1 MINFAGNLH
10 IICMFLG
17 LDIFAWIT
25 IATILGMFIIMICTK
40 LPADFVFLGGMGVLY
55 VTGVLSMSE
64 ALAGFS
70 SNSVVT
76 IGVLFVVIA
85 GLVHTGVLQW
95 IVKYLLG
102 IPRSYSK
109 AIVRLMLPVA
119 GLSAFLSNTTVVA
132 LFINV
137 VKIWS
142 KKLKVAPSRLLIPL
156 SYASCMGGI
165 CTLIGTPPNLIVSGI
180 SRSYFF
186 SKNYYPN
193 VNHPTNLLK
202 PPIAILWKCWFRQN
216 APPLERPS
224 PKQDSWT

>member
-1 MINFAGNLH
+1 
-10 IICMFLG
+10 MFLG

-119 GLSAFLSNTTVVA
+119 GLSAFLSNTTV
-132 LFINV
+132 
-137 VKIWS
+137 
-142 KKLKVAPSRLLIPL
+142 
-156 SYASCMGGI
+156 
-165 CTLIGTPPNLIVSGI
+165 
-180 SRSYFF
+180 
-186 SKNYYPN
+186 
-193 VNHPTNLLK
+193 
-202 PPIAILWKCWFRQN
+202 
-216 APPLERPS
+216 E
-224 PKQDSWT
+224 